1 MYVTPLKNIFDAQF
15 YAKYSWSFFC
25 NLSSL
30 NLGIEICQDSI
41 HPNMVRAKVKIRI
54 IMEQL

>member
-1 MYVTPLKNIFDAQF
+1 MPSFMQNIVE
-15 YAKYSWSFFC
+15 FFF

-30 NLGIEICQDSI
+30 NLGKEICQDSI
-41 HPNMVRAKVKIRI
+41 HPNMIRAKIKMRI

>member
-1 MYVTPLKNIFDAQF
+1 MPSFMQNIVED
-15 YAKYSWSFFC
+15 FF

-41 HPNMVRAKVKIRI
+41 HPNMIRAKVKMRI

>member
-1 MYVTPLKNIFDAQF
+1 MPSFMQNIVEV
-15 YAKYSWSFFC
+15 FFC

-41 HPNMVRAKVKIRI
+41 HPNMIRAKVKMRI